1 MTTDNP
7 TNQGAGEIHP
17 SPESSEASSAKV
29 GSAPDTGGITAGRTD
44 KFRQAKII
52 RFFPQAGYGFVK
64 DSNGKEIYFHLDE
77 LRFVGEKRDASYI
90 TEGAEV
96 GVDVGR
102 TSRGTRVTRL
112 KIY

>member
-1 MTTDNP
+1 MIIVSQSSSLAFMTTDDTSTP
-7 TNQGAGEIHP
+7 
-17 SPESSEASSAKV
+17 PESGEGAALTEPK
-29 GSAPDTGGITAGRTD
+29 PID

-52 RFFPQAGYGFVK
+52 KFFPQAGYGFVK

-77 LRFVGEKRDASYI
+77 LRFVGEKKDASYI
-90 TEGAEV
+90 TEGAQV

-102 TSRGTRVTRL
+102 TSRGVRVTRL